1 MKFRNILH
9 ILQVFKG
16 EKGQKRFNYLY
27 SIGASIVIL
36 GALFKLTHFP
46 GADIM
51 LILGMGT
58 EAIIFFLSAFDTPAR
73 DYKWEKV
80 YPELDI
86 PNKEEAAR
94 ERLDR
99 MKDAVPEPRP
109 RGTETN
115 TGGGNVTIIGG
126 GVPAS
131 GTIVVGG
138 GIPAGGGAPVTGGNP
153 DGGIATPAGGA
164 TVIGGEPTI
173 IGGAAPLVASGNIGV
188 TPEQADQ
195 VTEATEKYV
204 KQLNEI
210 SEALSKLQESMA
222 SLETTSNY
230 AEQMATLNRNIQGLN
245 TIYEIQLKSVSSQL
259 GTIEQVN
266 QGLNNIRALYENG
279 QNDSFRI
286 RQETDQMTRNLQ
298 QLNEVYARML
308 QAMTAGYGFQTQPQ
322 QSNMAFQ
329 AQQTL
334 YGQQTQQPN
343 YGQQTQQPNYGQQ
356 R

>member
-1 MKFRNILH
+1 MNFRNILH

-36 GALFKLTHFP
+36 GALFKLTHVP
-46 GADIM
+46 GADLM
-51 LILGMGT
+51 LIIGMGT
-58 EAIIFFLSAFDTPAR
+58 EAVIFFLSAFDTPAR

-99 MKDAVPEPRP
+99 MKEATPESR
-109 RGTETN
+109 RRSSETN
-115 TGGGNVTIIGG
+115 TGSGTGGNVTIIGG
-126 GVPAS
+126 GMPAG

-138 GIPAGGGAPVTGGNP
+138 GSPAT
-153 DGGIATPAGGA
+153 GGA
-164 TVIGGEPTI
+164 TVIGGTTGAV
-173 IGGAAPLVASGNIGV
+173 GGTAPLVASGNVGV

-210 SEALSKLQESMA
+210 SVALSKLQETMA
-222 SLETTSNY
+222 ALDTTTSY

-259 GTIEQVN
+259 GTIEMVN

-308 QAMTAGYGFQTQPQ
+308 QAMTVGYGLQAQAQQPLQQPAMPYQPQ
-322 QSNMAFQ
+322 QP
-329 AQQTL
+329 QQPL
-334 YGQQTQQPN
+334 YGQQPSQPN
-343 YGQQTQQPNYGQQ
+343 YNPQ

>member
-1 MKFRNILH
+1 MNFRNILH

-36 GALFKLTHFP
+36 GALFKLTHVP
-46 GADIM
+46 GADLM
-51 LILGMGT
+51 LIIGMGT
-58 EAIIFFLSAFDTPAR
+58 EAVIFFLSAFDTPAR

-99 MKDAVPEPRP
+99 MKEATPESR
-109 RGTETN
+109 RRSSETN
-115 TGGGNVTIIGG
+115 TGSGTGGNVTIIGG
-126 GVPAS
+126 GMPAG

-138 GIPAGGGAPVTGGNP
+138 GSPAT
-153 DGGIATPAGGA
+153 GGA
-164 TVIGGEPTI
+164 TVIGGTTGAV
-173 IGGAAPLVASGNIGV
+173 GGTAPLVASGNVGV

-210 SEALSKLQESMA
+210 SVALSKLQETMA
-222 SLETTSNY
+222 ALDTTTSY

-259 GTIEQVN
+259 GTIEMVN

-308 QAMTAGYGFQTQPQ
+308 QAMTVGYGLQAQQPMQQPTMPYQPQ
-322 QSNMAFQ
+322 QP
-329 AQQTL
+329 QQPL
-334 YGQQTQQPN
+334 YGQQPQQPGFN
-343 YGQQTQQPNYGQQ
+343 QQ

>member
-1 MKFRNILH
+1 MNFRNILH

-36 GALFKLTHFP
+36 GALFKLTHVP
-46 GADIM
+46 GADLM
-51 LILGMGT
+51 LIIGMGT
-58 EAIIFFLSAFDTPAR
+58 EAVIFFLSAFDTPAR

-99 MKDAVPEPRP
+99 MKDGTPESR
-109 RGTETN
+109 RRSSETV
-115 TGGGNVTIIGG
+115 TGSGANVTIIGG
-126 GVPAS
+126 GMPAG

-138 GIPAGGGAPVTGGNP
+138 GSPAT
-153 DGGIATPAGGA
+153 GGA
-164 TVIGGEPTI
+164 TVIGGNTGAV
-173 IGGAAPLVASGNIGV
+173 GGTAPLVASGNVGV

-210 SEALSKLQESMA
+210 SVALSKLQETMA
-222 SLETTSNY
+222 ALDTTTSY

-259 GTIEQVN
+259 GTIEMVN
-266 QGLNNIRALYENG
+266 QGLNNIRALYESG

-308 QAMTAGYGFQTQPQ
+308 QAMTVGYGLQAQAQQPMQQPAMPYQPQ
-322 QSNMAFQ
+322 QP
-329 AQQTL
+329 QQPL
-334 YGQQTQQPN
+334 YGQQPQQPGFN
-343 YGQQTQQPNYGQQ
+343 QQ

>member
-1 MKFRNILH
+1 MNFRNILH

-36 GALFKLTHFP
+36 GALFKLTHVP
-46 GADIM
+46 GADLM

-58 EAIIFFLSAFDTPAR
+58 EAVIFFLSAFDTPAR

-86 PNKEEAAR
+86 PNTEEAAR
-94 ERLDR
+94 NRLDR
-99 MKDAVPEPRP
+99 MKDGAPEPRR
-109 RGTETN
+109 RGGEAN
-115 TGGGNVTIIGG
+115 TGNVGGNVTIIGG
-126 GVPAS
+126 GMPAG

-138 GIPAGGGAPVTGGNP
+138 GAPSTGGAAAFSGNP
-153 DGGIATPAGGA
+153 G
-164 TVIGGEPTI
+164 TV
-173 IGGAAPLVASGNIGV
+173 GGAAPLVASGNVGV

-210 SEALSKLQESMA
+210 SLALSKLQETMA
-222 SLETTSNY
+222 ALETTTTY
-230 AEQMATLNRNIQGLN
+230 AEQMATLNRNVQGLN
-245 TIYEIQLKSVSSQL
+245 TIYEIQLKSVSAQL

-266 QGLNNIRALYENG
+266 QGLNNIRALYESG

-308 QAMTAGYGFQTQPQ
+308 QAMTAGYGMQMPQ
-322 QSNMAFQ
+322 QPIGQPNMAYNP
-329 AQQTL
+329 QQTL
-334 YGQQTQQPN
+334 YGQQPQQPGFN
-343 YGQQTQQPNYGQQ
+343 QQPQQ
-356 R
+356 PGFNQPR

>member
-1 MKFRNILH
+1 MNFRNILH

-36 GALFKLTHFP
+36 GALFKLTHVP
-46 GADIM
+46 GADLM
-51 LILGMGT
+51 LIIGMGT
-58 EAIIFFLSAFDTPAR
+58 EAVIFFLSAFDTPAR

-99 MKDAVPEPRP
+99 MKD
-109 RGTETN
+109 GTNESRRRSSETN
-115 TGGGNVTIIGG
+115 TGSGTGGNVTIIGG
-126 GVPAS
+126 GMPAG

-138 GIPAGGGAPVTGGNP
+138 GSPATGG
-153 DGGIATPAGGA
+153 TS
-164 TVIGGEPTI
+164 
-173 IGGAAPLVASGNIGV
+173 APLVASGNVGV

-210 SEALSKLQESMA
+210 SVALSKLQETMA
-222 SLETTSNY
+222 ALDTTTNY

-259 GTIEQVN
+259 GTIEMVN

-308 QAMTAGYGFQTQPQ
+308 QAMTVGYGLQAQAQQPMQQPTMPYQPQ
-322 QSNMAFQ
+322 QP
-329 AQQTL
+329 L
-334 YGQQTQQPN
+334 YGQQPPQPGFN
-343 YGQQTQQPNYGQQ
+343 QQ

>member
-36 GALFKLTHFP
+36 GALFKLTHVP
-46 GADIM
+46 GADLM
-51 LILGMGT
+51 LIIGMGT
-58 EAIIFFLSAFDTPAR
+58 EAVIFFLSAFDTPAR

-99 MKDAVPEPRP
+99 MKDSSPDPR
-109 RGTETN
+109 RKTNEAN

-126 GVPAS
+126 SVPAG

-138 GIPAGGGAPVTGGNP
+138 SSQPAAFTGE
-153 DGGIATPAGGA
+153 TPLGSN
-164 TVIGGEPTI
+164 
-173 IGGAAPLVASGNIGV
+173 APLVATGNVGV

-210 SEALSKLQESMA
+210 SVALSKLQETMA
-222 SLETTSNY
+222 ALETTTNY
-230 AEQMATLNRNIQGLN
+230 AEQMAALNRNVQGLN

-308 QAMTAGYGFQTQPQ
+308 QAMTAGYGFGAQTQ
-322 QSNMAFQ
+322 QSNMAYQ

-334 YGQQTQQPN
+334 YGQQAQQPN
-343 YGQQTQQPNYGQQ
+343 FGQQPQQPNFGQQ

>member
-1 MKFRNILH
+1 MNFRNILH

-27 SIGASIVIL
+27 SIGASVVIL
-36 GALFKLTHFP
+36 GALFKLTHVP
-46 GADIM
+46 GADLM

-86 PNKEEAAR
+86 PNSEEAAR
-94 ERLDR
+94 KRLDR
-99 MKDAVPEPRP
+99 MKDGRSE
-109 RGTETN
+109 GTGRTAAGN
-115 TGGGNVTIIGG
+115 AGSGNVTIIGG
-126 GVPAS
+126 GMPAG

-138 GIPAGGGAPVTGGNP
+138 GAAGQTAAFAAEGST
-153 DGGIATPAGGA
+153 
-164 TVIGGEPTI
+164 
-173 IGGAAPLVASGNIGV
+173 APLMAPGNVGV

-210 SEALSKLQESMA
+210 SQALGKLQETMA
-222 SLETTSNY
+222 ALETTTNY
-230 AEQMATLNRNIQGLN
+230 AEQMATLNRNVQGLN
-245 TIYEIQLKSVSSQL
+245 TIYEIQLKSVSAQL

-266 QGLNNIRALYENG
+266 QGLNNIRALYESG

-308 QAMTAGYGFQTQPQ
+308 QAMTAGYGFQAQQAQQPLYGQ
-322 QSNMAFQ
+322 QP
-329 AQQTL
+329 QQTL
-334 YGQQTQQPN
+334 YGQQPQQP
-343 YGQQTQQPNYGQQ
+343 PYGQQ